1 MLGANNNQKLRD
13 FVSLYKKKKEPPK
26 TVVQEI
32 KRINR
37 NAEINEKK
45 QN

>member
-1 MLGANNNQKLRD
+1 MNQKLRD

-26 TVVQEI
+26 TVAQEI

-37 NAEINEKK
+37 ELKK
-45 QN
+45 TKNKY